1 MAELPR
7 VDNGEGKRRRRRM
20 RIRRGRRVGRVA
32 QSV

>member
-7 VDNGEGKRRRRRM
+7 VGNGEGKRRRRM